1 MIADTCRE
9 TLFVRGLG
17 ADGTLLGRAP
27 RQGIRAPM
35 FGGDRMTSLSPPSR
49 ELASSQ
55 DLLTVEDLCR
65 WLKVP
70 KATVYDWTHTGVIP
84 HYKVGR
90 LVRFNPHEIEA
101 WLEARKIRGRS
112 TRIPGFASRAVSR
125 LHPS

>member
-1 MIADTCRE
+1 
-9 TLFVRGLG
+9 
-17 ADGTLLGRAP
+17 
-27 RQGIRAPM
+27 
-35 FGGDRMTSLSPPSR
+35 MTSLSPPSR